1 MDVKACTLD
10 IYNSQSVLII
20 QPRNR
25 RDPTDALLQ
34 THGYTFKQRR
44 LAEKVAI
51 TAWMHSVL
59 RAVLGGGKESFLFH
73 LNLFKIP
80 LLN

>member
-44 LAEKVAI
+44 LAKKVSI

-59 RAVLGGGKESFLFH
+59 RAVLGGGKE
-73 LNLFKIP
+73 
-80 LLN
+80 